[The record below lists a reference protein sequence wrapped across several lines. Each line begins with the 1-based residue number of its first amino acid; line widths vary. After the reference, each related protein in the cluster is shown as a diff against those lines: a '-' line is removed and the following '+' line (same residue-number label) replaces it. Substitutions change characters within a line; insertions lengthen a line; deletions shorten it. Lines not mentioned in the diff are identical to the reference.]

1 MATMKHVVMNQKYG
15 NNKILFLEFFAFHS
29 NFYRAKI
36 RTMILF
42 FSAETC

>member
-1 MATMKHVVMNQKYG
+1 MATMKQVVMNQKYG
-15 NNKILFLEFFAFHS
+15 NDKILFLVFFAFQP

-42 FSAETC
+42 FSTETC